1 MEDEI
6 ISKVSAY
13 SKTRALAGM
22 NKDGSFK
29 KNNLQFL
36 VKNFDQYKVL
46 PTT

>member
-13 SKTRALAGM
+13 SKTRPLAGI

-36 VKNFDQYKVL
+36 VDQYKVL